1 MAFKGGRLELLVP
14 HMLRGQL
21 LRPFFVRLSL
31 RLGAALG
38 MPAWAKLQ
46 FLNSGVSS
54 ADLEAVLGR
63 IKSLGSWVDE
73 WQRLGR
79 AHETWGQEAQELGDL
94 PQAGREYLAAAAAYN
109 FAQHVVFMDV
119 GHKRV
124 LHEACVRAYAHAAPL
139 VDPPAR
145 PFEVP
150 FRRRIMRGYLRVPPA
165 TRGLDRRPPPV
176 AVFFNGTNAV
186 KEELHWWGDALLRRG
201 IAVITFDG
209 PGMGET
215 FHRLSMLAEPRPVA
229 EAILDE
235 IESHPGL
242 DSGAVAF
249 LGLSL
254 GGYLAI
260 RMAAHDPRIKAV
272 AAVSP
277 PYALSVYWNI
287 TLAGMRRE
295 LAALYNIDERE
306 MGAQIDKITLAGV
319 VGQLRV
325 PLMLAGGG
333 HDHLTPG
340 REAWKI
346 FEEAR
351 CEREM
356 VFYPRGGHECFNVLA
371 DLRPRLSSW
380 LARQLEPHRAPVRA
394 PSAGGFMARA
404 EREEDGV
411 AWNGH
416 ADGHGPSP
424 AEAVD
429 SDFADALSGEI
440 ARPIWN
446 PTESPGVPVR
456 WRWPWAVHH
465 GERIEVIERS
475 FPGEPGVAREPARVS
490 SRSGDALAY

>member
-14 HMLRGQL
+14 YMLRGQL
-21 LRPFFVRLSL
+21 LRPGFVRLSL
-31 RLGAALG
+31 RLGAARG

-46 FLNSGVSS
+46 FLNSGVTS

-63 IKSLGSWVDE
+63 ITSLASWVEE

-79 AHETWGQEAQELGDL
+79 DHETRGQEAQALGDL
-94 PQAGREYLAAAAAYN
+94 PQAGREFLAASAAYGA
-109 FAQHVVFMDV
+109 AQQVVFLDIS
-119 GHKRV
+119 HKRV

-139 VDPPAR
+139 IEPPAR

-150 FRRRIMRGYLRVPPA
+150 FRRRLMKGYLRLPTPA
-165 TRGLDRRPPPV
+165 AMNGHPRRRPPV

-186 KEELHWWGDALLRRG
+186 KEDLHWWSEALLRRG
-201 IAVITFDG
+201 IAVILFDG
-209 PGMGET
+209 PGLGET

-229 EAILDE
+229 RAILDE
-235 IESHPGL
+235 IESHPSL
-242 DSGAVAF
+242 DSEAVAF

-260 RMAAHDPRIKAV
+260 RMAAYDSRIKAV

-295 LAALYNIDERE
+295 LAALYNIAESE
-306 MGAQIDKITLAGV
+306 MGAQIEKITLAGV
-319 VGQLRV
+319 IDQLRA

-340 REAWKI
+340 AEAWKI

-351 CEREM
+351 CEREL

-371 DLRPRLSSW
+371 ALRPRLAGW
-380 LARQLEPHRAPVRA
+380 LARHLEAHRAAAPAPERIADAQASTLEPM
-394 PSAGGFMARA
+394 AG
-404 EREEDGV
+404 
-411 AWNGH
+411 
-416 ADGHGPSP
+416 
-424 AEAVD
+424 EAVD
-429 SDFADALSGEI
+429 ADFADALNGDV
-440 ARPIWN
+440 ARPIWT

-456 WRWPWAVHH
+456 WRWPWAHRA

-475 FPGEPGVAREPARVS
+475 DPGDP
-490 SRSGDALAY
+490 ALALVPASRAARSRDSFAY